1 MPSTFLFQQDKPN
14 IWWFVLHW
22 YVQFFSRSWKFL
34 SKFWISVFDK
44 ILVNPRGRQAWF
56 FDNVIWYDG
65 WIGKSRFILPRHS
78 FMSGTNCSDLQESI
92 FLGFLA
98 EDWHVKIKRANT
110 KIDDFIWS
118 VIMEIRI
125 YHSWFWLV
133 FSHFEKNYLISLT
146 SSSFSQWF
154 SRFSNLAM
162 NWMAA

>member
-44 ILVNPRGRQAWF
+44 ILVKPRGRQAWF

-78 FMSGTNCSDLQESI
+78 FMYGTYCSDLQESI

-110 KIDDFIWS
+110 KIDDFILECDYENQNLS
-118 VIMEIRI
+118 QLVV
-125 YHSWFWLV
+125 SCLV
-133 FSHFEKNYLISLT
+133 FSHFESDYLISFT
-146 SSSFSQWF
+146 SSSFSRWI
-154 SRFSNLAM
+154 
-162 NWMAA
+162 